1 VHKLITQSEQ
11 VNKDLPEVQK
21 NSVRSVLNRLHQV
34 FGVRNDSQLCSALN
48 VNRSTVGSWISR
60 ESVPYAICVEI
71 ASDKKV
77 SLDWLLTGEG
87 PMLRDQ
93 SAHAPSTGG
102 EPVNP
107 REQAILE
114 LYRALDEDAQR
125 EIQSAAEEKK
135 RLKSLEQRLQE
146 LEAVVADI
154 KRLA

>member
-1 VHKLITQSEQ
+1 MQK
-11 VNKDLPEVQK
+11 KD
-21 NSVRSVLNRLHQV
+21 VRSVLDRLHQI
-34 FGVRNDSQLCSALN
+34 FGVKNDSQLCSALG

-60 ESVPYAICVEI
+60 ESVPYAICVDI
-71 ASDKKV
+71 AAERGI

-87 PMLRDQ
+87 PMQRGQ
-93 SAHAPSTGG
+93 SAQATAASS
-102 EPVNP
+102 EPANP

-135 RLKSLEQRLQE
+135 RLKALEQRLQE

>member
-1 VHKLITQSEQ
+1 M
-11 VNKDLPEVQK
+11 
-21 NSVRSVLNRLHQV
+21 
-34 FGVRNDSQLCSALN
+34 
-48 VNRSTVGSWISR
+48 W
-60 ESVPYAICVEI
+60 
-71 ASDKKV
+71 
-77 SLDWLLTGEG
+77 
-87 PMLRDQ
+87 RDQ

-125 EIQSAAEEKK
+125 EIQNAAEEKK
-135 RLKSLEQRLQE
+135 RLKTLEQRLQE

>member
-1 VHKLITQSEQ
+1 MQK
-11 VNKDLPEVQK
+11 KD
-21 NSVRSVLNRLHQV
+21 VRSVLDRLHQI
-34 FGVRNDSQLCSALN
+34 FGVKNDSQLCSALG

-60 ESVPYAICVEI
+60 ESVPYAICVDI
-71 ASDKKV
+71 AAERGI

-87 PMLRDQ
+87 PMLRGQ
-93 SAHAPSTGG
+93 SA
-102 EPVNP
+102 PVDSGSSGPANP

-135 RLKSLEQRLQE
+135 RLKALEQRLQE

>member
-1 VHKLITQSEQ
+1 
-11 VNKDLPEVQK
+11 
-21 NSVRSVLNRLHQV
+21 
-34 FGVRNDSQLCSALN
+34 
-48 VNRSTVGSWISR
+48 
-60 ESVPYAICVEI
+60 VPYAICVDI
-71 ASDKKV
+71 ATDKQI

-93 SAHAPSTGG
+93 SAHALSAAG
-102 EPVNP
+102 EPANP

-135 RLKSLEQRLQE
+135 RLKTLEQRLQE

>member
-1 VHKLITQSEQ
+1 MQK
-11 VNKDLPEVQK
+11 KD
-21 NSVRSVLNRLHQV
+21 VRSVLDRLHQI
-34 FGVRNDSQLCSALN
+34 FGVKNDSQLCSALG

-60 ESVPYAICVEI
+60 ESVPYAICVDI
-71 ASDKKV
+71 AAERGI

-87 PMLRDQ
+87 PMQRGQ
-93 SAHAPSTGG
+93 SAQATAASS
-102 EPVNP
+102 EPANP
-107 REQAILE
+107 RERAILE

-135 RLKSLEQRLQE
+135 RLKALEQRLQE